1 MTSDDGEWIRD
12 QAADGPGATEP
23 DEGWLKEGSP
33 DEAWPDE
40 AWPDEAWPDEAWP
53 DEAWPAAGGSAGTG
67 SRRGHRDTPGLR
79 GRVAAMVAVIAAA
92 AGATAGF
99 FLVREM
105 SPATSAPGAAPAA
118 SASAP
123 SSGGEYGSAGQP
135 SAADL
140 PVLPALSGGGNG
152 QLRLVLT
159 GRVLAIGRTSISIGG
174 DGPVVFAGITRA
186 TKVSGTAHNIGGVKV
201 GDEISAEITG
211 TSTRLT
217 VIAIRDPASTA

>member
-23 DEGWLKEGSP
+23 DEGWLKEG
-33 DEAWPDE
+33 WPDE
-40 AWPDEAWPDEAWP
+40 AWPDEAWPDG
-53 DEAWPAAGGSAGTG
+53 AWPAAGGSAGTG
-67 SRRGHRDTPGLR
+67 SRRGHRGHPG
-79 GRVAAMVAVIAAA
+79 
-92 AGATAGF
+92 
-99 FLVREM
+99 
-105 SPATSAPGAAPAA
+105 APGPGGGHGGCDRRGGRGDGGVLPGPGDVTRDLGPRAAPAA
-118 SASAP
+118 SASALP
-123 SSGGEYGSAGQP
+123 SGGEYGSAGQP
-135 SAADL
+135 PAADL

-174 DGPVVFAGITRA
+174 DGHAVSAGITRA
-186 TKVSGTAHNIGGVKV
+186 TKVNGTAHDIGGVRA

-217 VIAIRDPASTA
+217 VIAIREPASTA